1 MTDLGGS
8 MRARQADDRLR
19 FSEELEACRPY
30 LLRVAERHLP
40 GAIRAKVGA
49 SDLVQESLL
58 DAHRKWG
65 DYSGSSPDELRAW
78 LYRVLMFNLAETR
91 RTFLGTARADVRRE
105 DAGPGD
111 ASACPVGTLAD
122 REPTPGTRAI
132 GRERAERLAEAMA
145 RLPDRDRLVL
155 LWRHHDGLGFV
166 EIGRRLGDRTEA
178 AARQAY
184 QRACEHLADRL
195 GGGDA
200 SWVIEG

>member
-78 LYRVLMFNLAETR
+78 LYRVLMFNLAETT
-91 RTFLGTARADVRRE
+91 RTFLVVVWGTAELPESLSRAAKE
-105 DAGPGD
+105 IEEW
-111 ASACPVGTLAD
+111 SS
-122 REPTPGTRAI
+122 
-132 GRERAERLAEAMA
+132 RLH
-145 RLPDRDRLVL
+145 LVS
-155 LWRHHDGLGFV
+155 V
-166 EIGRRLGDRTEA
+166 
-178 AARQAY
+178 
-184 QRACEHLADRL
+184 
-195 GGGDA
+195 
-200 SWVIEG
+200 S